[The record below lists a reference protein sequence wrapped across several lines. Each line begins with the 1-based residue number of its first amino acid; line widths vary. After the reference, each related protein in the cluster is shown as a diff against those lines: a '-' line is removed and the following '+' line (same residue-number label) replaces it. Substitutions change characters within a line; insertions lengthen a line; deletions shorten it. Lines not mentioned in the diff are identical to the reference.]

1 MQFTYSSYLELIKSL
16 RHHGYSVTNY
26 RDWKDKERCAILRH
40 DIDYDVD
47 CALKLAEIEAD
58 EDIQS
63 TYFVLLTSDFYNPHS
78 SDVREKLKRID
89 ALGHEIGLHYD
100 ELSYKDAIADEEKI
114 TNNIIYEGKILAD
127 IIGKSVSV
135 VSMHR
140 PSKGILDADLKIPG
154 FINSYGYEFF
164 HDFKYVSDSRRRW
177 REPIDE
183 YIGQESFDKLHIL
196 THAFWYKKEEEDL
209 KETLREYISKGS
221 IDRYSIMNKNF
232 TKLED
237 VLSREEI

>member
-1 MQFTYSSYLELIKSL
+1 MQFTYSSYLEMIKSL

-26 RDWKDKERCAILRH
+26 HDCKDKERCAILRH

-78 SDVREKLKRID
+78 SDIREKLKRID

-100 ELSYKDAIADEEKI
+100 ELSYEDAIGDAEQIID
-114 TNNIIYEGKILAD
+114 NIVFEGRILSD
-127 IIGKSVSV
+127 IIGKMVSV

-140 PSKGILDADLKIPG
+140 PSKEILDADLEIPG
-154 FINSYGYEFF
+154 FINSYGHVFF

-177 REPIDE
+177 REPIED
-183 YIGQESFDKLHIL
+183 YIEKESFEKLHIL
-196 THAFWYKKEEEDL
+196 THAFWYNREEKDL
-209 KETLREYISKGS
+209 KETLREYISKGT
-221 IDRYSIMNKNF
+221 IDRYDVLDKNF
-232 TKLED
+232 TRLED
-237 VLSREEI
+237 VLSKEDI